1 MKAIPIQVSHSTHPD
16 GIRVPQGARVFSI
29 GDTVV
34 RVPGDAPD
42 STKIFVH
49 PDDVQL
55 VKHAN
60 NIP

>member
-16 GIRVPQGARVFSI
+16 GIRVPQGVRVFCI

-34 RVPGDAPD
+34 RIPGDAPN

-49 PDDVQL
+49 PDDVEA
-55 VKHAN
+55 VKAAN
-60 NIP
+60 NIT